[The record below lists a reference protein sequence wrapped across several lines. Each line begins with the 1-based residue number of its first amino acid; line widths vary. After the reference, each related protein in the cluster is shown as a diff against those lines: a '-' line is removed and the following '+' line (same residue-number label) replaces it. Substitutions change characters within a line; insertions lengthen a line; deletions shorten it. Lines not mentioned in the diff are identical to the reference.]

1 MSIDHAMTVAR
12 LAADFGVSLEE
23 IGDAMRRLDDPVRNR
38 TVAQH
43 VEVVLAETSSGTAGT
58 YRRYW
63 NLLVDAHGD
72 RPVAELT
79 VEHLRGVTRVAEA
92 TKTVRANSNGT
103 SLAENCV
110 AALRRVDVMDVSV
123 GACPDECGGHCRDG
137 SFGVADLD
145 ELTGGEGDRRT
156 RTCDDA
162 HTFKG
167 GSRGWSQQVEFVFD
181 GEYLGAGRHECLRR
195 PAAGRVEY

>member
-12 LAADFGVSLEE
+12 LAADFGVSLAE

-43 VEVVLAETSSGTAGT
+43 VEVVLADTSPGTAGT

-63 NLLVDAHGD
+63 KLLVEAHGD

-79 VEHLRGVTRVAEA
+79 VEHLRGVTRDAEA

-110 AALRRVDVMDVSV
+110 GALRRFMRLAVEAGIRSDNPALLIAKPKRGEERRRALTNNELDDIVTVTATTGRDIELDMLLVRFHLET
-123 GACPDECGGHCRDG
+123 GARRGGG
-137 SFGVADLD
+137 IA
-145 ELTGGEGDRRT
+145 
-156 RTCDDA
+156 
-162 HTFKG
+162 
-167 GSRGWSQQVEFVFD
+167 
-181 GEYLGAGRHECLRR
+181 LRR
-195 PAAGRVEY
+195 LDIDVRNPATAR

>member
-1 MSIDHAMTVAR
+1 LFGNLVTTPVNLLAGIGPNQTVLVMSIDHAMTVAR

-43 VEVVLAETSSGTAGT
+43 VEVVLAETSSGIAGT

-63 NLLVDAHGD
+63 KLLVDAHGD

-79 VEHLRGVTRVAEA
+79 VEHLRGITQVAEA

-110 AALRRVDVMDVSV
+110 AELRRFMRWMFQSGRAPMSV
-123 GACPDECGGHCRDG
+123 AVIVAMGRSG
-137 SFGVADLD
+137 SLIS
-145 ELTGGEGDRRT
+145 T
-156 RTCDDA
+156 
-162 HTFKG
+162 
-167 GSRGWSQQVEFVFD
+167 S
-181 GEYLGAGRHECLRR
+181 
-195 PAAGRVEY
+195 